1 MVNLLYVCVQYVLHI
16 PSWGS
21 QVHCLHQKSPTSIP
35 PPGNRALDHIMD
47 IQCFISRSFF
57 GLSREKGVSFES
69 LWIPFSL
76 LVSSRLF
83 LFTNAAHSRISPGF
97 LWVIL
102 VICLLLCV
110 ASHIS
115 LFISPWIRFFWKT
128 FCIFFFFTFFPKYA
142 YPMGSWCQALAT
154 HHFFIRTTTSTARRC
169 SRLNFPIRLDV
180 HWCLHC
186 FIAGLSC
193 AKSPLLCSLGNLVVD
208 GLQILQVMAREV
220 KLCYLGITLGLVLW
234 RAP

>member
-1 MVNLLYVCVQYVLHI
+1 MVNLLYVCAQYVLHI

-47 IQCFISRSFF
+47 IKCFISRSFF

-69 LWIPFSL
+69 LWILFSL
-76 LVSSRLF
+76 LVSSLLF
-83 LFTNAAHSRISPGF
+83 LFTNTAHSRISPGF

-128 FCIFFFFTFFPKYA
+128 FCIFFFFTFFLNMHIQWEAGARIWLRIISSYEQPHQQPEDAPDWIFRYVL
-142 YPMGSWCQALAT
+142 M
-154 HHFFIRTTTSTARRC
+154 STGAFTV
-169 SRLNFPIRLDV
+169 SLLDCHV
-180 HWCLHC
+180 QNLHC
-186 FIAGLSC
+186 FVPWEIWLLMASKFFRWWLGKSNYVIWGLH
-193 AKSPLLCSLGNLVVD
+193 
-208 GLQILQVMAREV
+208 
-220 KLCYLGITLGLVLW
+220 
-234 RAP
+234 

>member
-1 MVNLLYVCVQYVLHI
+1 MSNSSDLLASL
-16 PSWGS
+16 
-21 QVHCLHQKSPTSIP
+21 
-35 PPGNRALDHIMD
+35 
-47 IQCFISRSFF
+47 RSFSH
-57 GLSREKGVSFES
+57 LSIYITMNKV
-69 LWIPFSL
+69 L
-76 LVSSRLF
+76 LEDF
-83 LFTNAAHSRISPGF
+83 LYFF
-97 LWVIL
+97 LL
-102 VICLLLCV
+102 
-110 ASHIS
+110 H
-115 LFISPWIRFFWKT
+115 
-128 FCIFFFFTFFPKYA
+128 FFPKYA

-220 KLCYLGITLGLVLW
+220 KLCYLGITLGLVL
-234 RAP
+234 